1 MQGMYQSPVDSTIE
15 GIIRNKMSQTFN
27 QNTFRDIQ
35 DELQVILGDNLLRFY
50 VKNNELIID
59 YKDHLR
65 NLRGY
70 KVDIRDFAQRQAT

>member
-70 KVDIRDFAQRQAT
+70 KVDIRDFAMRQG

>member
-50 VKNNELIID
+50 VKNSELIID

>member
-1 MQGMYQSPVDSTIE
+1 MQGMHNTAVEPTIE

-27 QNTFRDIQ
+27 ENTFRDIQ

-50 VKNNELIID
+50 VKNGEMIID

-70 KVDIRDFAQRQAT
+70 KVAISDFAQRQAH